1 MAQPAQAARGDE
13 TRNQLLEAGLLLFG
27 RYGYE
32 SVSTRQLSQEAGTNI
47 AAIAYH
53 FGGKRELYRAI
64 LQQLVEDTEPHLA
77 PGVAALHQGVVEAA
91 GDRLHLAGLMA
102 MFIDRLIK
110 FFLNDAFM
118 TCRAP
123 LVMREYT
130 HPSEDFDIIYEA
142 RLKPLHLALTEFC
155 AAAIKSPPEAPE
167 CAIRAH
173 TIMGQVFV
181 FGIARIVLFRRLDW
195 DGYTPERAQQVAQVV
210 TQSILS
216 SLDLPHQPADRPQ
229 ETSRGN

>member
-1 MAQPAQAARGDE
+1 MAQPSQATRGDE
-13 TRNQLLEAGLLLFG
+13 TRNQLLEAGLELFS

-64 LQQLVEDTEPHLA
+64 LQQLVEDTEAHLG
-77 PGVAALHQGVVEAA
+77 PGVAALHQGIIDAA
-91 GDRLHLAGLMA
+91 GDRQRLAELMA
-102 MFIDRLIK
+102 RFVGQIIK
-110 FFLNDAFM
+110 MFLNDSFM

-155 AAAIKSPPEAPE
+155 AAAIGSPPDAPE

-173 TIMGQVFV
+173 TIMGQVVCFS
-181 FGIARIVLFRRLDW
+181 IARIVLFRRLDW
-195 DGYTPERAQQVAQVV
+195 DSYTPERAEEVARVV

-216 SLDLPHQPADRPQ
+216 SLGLPHQPADRPQ
-229 ETSRGN
+229 ENPRGN